1 MDLIKACDCVND
13 VLIIAKLE
21 AYGVCENSLRL
32 IQNSLSKRQQTV
44 KVGSSL
50 SKWLQ
55 IIPGLPHGSIL
66 GPILF
71 NVLINNLLLFI
82 RETDICNFAE
92 DTIL

>member
-44 KVGSSL
+44 KVGLSL

-82 RETDICNFAE
+82 KETDICNFAE

>member
-1 MDLIKACDCVND
+1 MELIKACDCVND

-32 IQNSLSKRQQTV
+32 IQDSLSKRQQTV

-82 RETDICNFAE
+82 KETDICNFAE

>member
-21 AYGVCENSLRL
+21 TYGVCENSLRL

-82 RETDICNFAE
+82 KETDICNFAE

>member
-44 KVGSSL
+44 KIGSSL

-55 IIPGLPHGSIL
+55 IIPGVPHGSIL
-66 GPILF
+66 GPIFL

-82 RETDICNFAE
+82 KETDICNFVE

>member
-32 IQNSLSKRQQTV
+32 IQDSLSKRQQTV

-82 RETDICNFAE
+82 KETDICNFAE

>member
-82 RETDICNFAE
+82 KETDICNFAE